1 MELRMLAESEVGIWN
16 DPPRRLKIS
25 MHDADI
31 NEKYDL
37 RERRIV
43 TESNREKLPNFVD
56 ALKRPNYIDLKP
68 FYQRRDR
75 WDDHRQSRLI
85 ESFIINIPV
94 PPLFLYERSY
104 NSYEVMDGQQRITA
118 IRDFYENRFT
128 LTGLELWPE
137 LNGRS
142 YATLPAKIRAGIDRR
157 SISYIVLLKESA
169 ESEEEELLLKQLVF
183 ERLNTGGVKLGHQE
197 IRNSLYPSK
206 LNALLLELA
215 RLPSFTA
222 AWDIPPY
229 TEGEQQN
236 PPPNLAKN
244 KLYQTMGD
252 AEVVLRFFALRHYKH
267 FRRGMQG
274 FLNLYMIRSRNF
286 TDSDISTLQ
295 GVFERTMEL
304 ATQIY
309 GSLLFRPYDPI
320 RGRWANSAHR
330 AFYDAVMVGLSAHL
344 DADDVLIERKEQVI
358 ENTKKL
364 FVDHPPGTFTGRG
377 NTKADIVKRIELYAA
392 MLQEVVAA

>member
-1 MELRMLAESEVGIWN
+1 MLAPNEIAMWD
-16 DPPRRLKIS
+16 DPPRNRKVS

-56 ALKRPNYIDLKP
+56 ALKRPGYIDLRP
-68 FYQRRDR
+68 YYQRRER
-75 WDDHRQSRLI
+75 WDKERQSRLI

-118 IRDFYENRFT
+118 IRDFYDNRFE
-128 LTGLELWPE
+128 LEGLELWPE
-137 LNGRS
+137 LNGRK
-142 YATLPAKIRAGIDRR
+142 YANLPAKIRAGIDRR

-197 IRNSLYPSK
+197 IRNALYQSK
-206 LNALLLELA
+206 FNSLLLDLS
-215 RLPSFTA
+215 RKNPIFTA

-229 TEGEQQN
+229 AEGESEN
-236 PPPNLAKN
+236 PPRELADD

-252 AEVVLRFFALRHYKH
+252 AEIVLRFFALRHYQH

-274 FLNLYMIRSRNF
+274 FLDLYTIRSRNF
-286 TDSDISTLQ
+286 TDVDVSTLRDL
-295 GVFERTMEL
+295 FLRTITLAHSLYGEL
-304 ATQIY
+304 I
-309 GSLLFRPYDPI
+309 FRPYEPKH
-320 RGRWANSAHR
+320 GRWATTAHK
-330 AFYDAVMVGLSAHL
+330 AFYDAVMVGLSHHL
-344 DADDVLIERKEQVI
+344 ESHDMLLERREMIIQRTQ
-358 ENTKKL
+358 EL
-364 FVDHPPGTFTGRG
+364 FEKHPSGTFTGRA
-377 NTKADIVKRIELYAA
+377 NTKADNARRIELYSEMISRVLA
-392 MLQEVVAA
+392 E